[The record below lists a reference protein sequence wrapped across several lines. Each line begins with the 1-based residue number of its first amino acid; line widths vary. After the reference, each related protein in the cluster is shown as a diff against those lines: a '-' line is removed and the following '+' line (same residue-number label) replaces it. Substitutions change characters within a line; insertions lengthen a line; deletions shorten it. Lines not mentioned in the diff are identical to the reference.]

1 MKDYTIDGK
10 NREKYIKC
18 IEKHKDGTMSV
29 IFADGRVFNNIDY
42 CQENLEKV
50 IAVQEEQAKKGI
62 ENYKKF
68 KTGETKATALS
79 IISGLFT
86 LTFSTGVT
94 MIPQVNEAL
103 SSQSPVV
110 VATGIG
116 LITILGTI
124 PALAKLHREKSKVKE
139 LDKLSYRN
147 KHKKE
152 LDSFSDYP
160 NALSGLY
167 PDTAKWISS
176 TKDPFSILNVD
187 EYSLYD
193 LEQIVSNIKV
203 EKEYDF
209 TYRKNIK
216 RSR

>member
-1 MKDYTIDGK
+1 MKLDEFVQAFAEEFDDTAVEEFKANTKY
-10 NREKYIKC
+10 RE
-18 IEKHKDGTMSV
+18 
-29 IFADGRVFNNIDY
+29 
-42 CQENLEKV
+42 LE
-50 IAVQEEQAKKGI
+50 EWSSL
-62 ENYKKF
+62 
-68 KTGETKATALS
+68 TALS

-124 PALAKLHREKSKVKE
+124 PALAKLRREKSKVKE